1 MCISGC
7 SCLDVRLKVVLF
19 QGSREVLHEG
29 LVGVEAPDV
38 VTPTIKIALPKTLLK
53 AQEGAVS
60 PSLIHSF
67 SAPSPSE
74 TLLPLLPPM
83 AATIPSSGLYASAFL
98 TADNPLRRR
107 LAASVAFPLH
117 RRAAS
122 VTAVRA
128 TSSSKPASGA
138 GARPARG
145 ITKPRPVSPAM
156 QALVGVPEI
165 PRTQAL
171 KLIWAYIKEHNL
183 QVTPTFLFLAFP
195 ISFSSTS
202 DTRFRSVY
210 VSSVSNVILSL
221 SCALPLQDPE
231 NKKIIVCDEKLKAIF
246 GGRDRVGF
254 LEISGL
260 INPHFSK

>member
-1 MCISGC
+1 
-7 SCLDVRLKVVLF
+7 
-19 QGSREVLHEG
+19 
-29 LVGVEAPDV
+29 
-38 VTPTIKIALPKTLLK
+38 
-53 AQEGAVS
+53 
-60 PSLIHSF
+60 
-67 SAPSPSE
+67 
-74 TLLPLLPPM
+74 M

-98 TADNPLRRR
+98 TADHPLRRR

-122 VTAVRA
+122 ATAVRA
-128 TSSSKPASGA
+128 ASSSKPASGA

-156 QALVGVPEI
+156 QAIVGVPEI

-171 KLIWAYIKEHNL
+171 KLIWAYIKEHN
-183 QVTPTFLFLAFP
+183 
-195 ISFSSTS
+195 
-202 DTRFRSVY
+202 
-210 VSSVSNVILSL
+210 
-221 SCALPLQDPE
+221 LQDPE

>member
-1 MCISGC
+1 
-7 SCLDVRLKVVLF
+7 
-19 QGSREVLHEG
+19 
-29 LVGVEAPDV
+29 
-38 VTPTIKIALPKTLLK
+38 
-53 AQEGAVS
+53 
-60 PSLIHSF
+60 
-67 SAPSPSE
+67 
-74 TLLPLLPPM
+74 M
-83 AATIPSSGLYASAFL
+83 AATIPSSSLYASAFL
-98 TADNPLRRR
+98 TADHLLRRR

-122 VTAVRA
+122 ATATAVRA
-128 TSSSKPASGA
+128 ASSSKPASGA

-156 QALVGVPEI
+156 QAVVGVPEI

-171 KLIWAYIKEHNL
+171 KLIWAYIKEHN
-183 QVTPTFLFLAFP
+183 
-195 ISFSSTS
+195 
-202 DTRFRSVY
+202 
-210 VSSVSNVILSL
+210 
-221 SCALPLQDPE
+221 LQDPE